1 MGGRVVWLYGSE
13 GLHEMKVLRGRE
25 GEVVWSYGSEG
36 LHEMRVMRGWEGEGC
51 LVVCVKGDY
60 MRGGGLST
68 PSGVVGL
75 RINVKMTFT
84 RN

>member
-1 MGGRVVWLYGSE
+1 
-13 GLHEMKVLRGRE
+13 
-25 GEVVWSYGSEG
+25 
-36 LHEMRVMRGWEGEGC
+36 MRVMRGWEGEGC
-51 LVVCVKGDY
+51 LVECVKY

-68 PSGVVGL
+68 PSGL

>member
-13 GLHEMKVLRGRE
+13 GLQEMKVLRGRE

-51 LVVCVKGDY
+51 LVAWVKY

-68 PSGVVGL
+68 PSGL

>member
-13 GLHEMKVLRGRE
+13 RLQEMKVLRGRE
-25 GEVVWSYGSEG
+25 GE
-36 LHEMRVMRGWEGEGC
+36 GC
-51 LVVCVKGDY
+51 LVECVKY

-68 PSGVVGL
+68 PSGL

>member
-1 MGGRVVWLYGSE
+1 MR
-13 GLHEMKVLRGRE
+13 VLRGWWEGCLVVWVRGITRDEGLE

-51 LVVCVKGDY
+51 LVECVKY

-68 PSGVVGL
+68 PSGL

>member
-1 MGGRVVWLYGSE
+1 MHGSERLHEMRGLEGVGGWVVWLHGS
-13 GLHEMKVLRGRE
+13 K
-25 GEVVWSYGSEG
+25 G
-36 LHEMRVMRGWEGEGC
+36 LHEMRV
-51 LVVCVKGDY
+51 